1 MTASPSVSDLLNAAN
16 WEYLP
21 TGTPSA
27 NLTPFMVNGHQL
39 TMTNIA
45 DGFSATVWED
55 TATHQLVVGFE
66 GTNISDLAAGGT
78 SSTFAS
84 NELKADVS
92 LLAGQIPQALVDAY
106 NFITQTVEPDAAQQG
121 YSTSS
126 IFVTGHSLGAD
137 EAEYVAERTGLGG
150 IGFEGSGISASVP
163 AVGNGSNF
171 VSVVTY
177 GDSFAN
183 YSSDIDAEQPFAPAF
198 VPNGG
203 ALPHYGEVVMIGNPA
218 DEAVLQAG
226 AAQAAIS
233 GPLATLADYAGDL
246 VEFHLPETQAYYLGV
261 TLNQTD
267 AEEMDIGVKSGPG
280 VWNVANDS
288 IGQFLSAAEA
298 KSVSGN
304 QALTGSSTDA
314 SLSDPQ
320 TNSAPHASVDSGIVA
335 ADFGASE
342 PLLDD
347 ALNFLEESIQN
358 AMTVSS

>member
-1 MTASPSVSDLLNAAN
+1 MTTSPSVSDLLNAAN
-16 WEYLP
+16 WEYIQ

-27 NLTPFMVNGHQL
+27 NLTPFMVNGQQL
-39 TMTNIA
+39 TTTNAA
-45 DGFSATVWED
+45 DGFSAAVWED

-66 GTNISDLAAGGT
+66 GTQFSNVAAGG
-78 SSTFAS
+78 SAGNFAS
-84 NELKADVS
+84 NQLKADFS

-121 YSTSS
+121 YSASS
-126 IFVTGHSLGAD
+126 IFLTGHSLGAD

-150 IGFEGSGISASVP
+150 MGFEGSGISASVP

-183 YSSDIDAEQPFAPAF
+183 YSSDIHAEQPFAPAY
-198 VPNGG
+198 VANGG

-218 DEAVLQAG
+218 DEAVLSSG
-226 AAQAAIS
+226 AAQAASS
-233 GPLATLADYAGDL
+233 GPLATLADYGSDL
-246 VEFHLPETQAYYLGV
+246 LLYHLPETQAYYLGV

-267 AEEMDIGVKSGPG
+267 AQEKDIGVQSGPG

-298 KSVSGN
+298 TKVSGN
-304 QALTGSSTDA
+304 QALTGSATDA

-320 TNSAPHASVDSGIVA
+320 TNKARNASVNSGIFA
-335 ADFGASE
+335 SDFGASQ
-342 PLLDD
+342 PLLDG
-347 ALNFLEESIQN
+347 ALNVFEQSIAS
-358 AMTVSS
+358 AMMVAS